1 MSPYKRVTVVD
12 ENDKV
17 LGYEEYFD
25 AIEKGCI
32 RRGSCIFIKDELGR
46 HLIQKR
52 SRHISKPLKLDK
64 AVGGHVDEGSDYTE
78 TAHKEAEEELGLKD
92 LTLITL
98 VTSYRTAEFFEAVYV
113 ATIASDTAINFDP
126 QEVDSVYWM
135 TAEEVDSFTNTNPG
149 IFTKNF
155 IELWNTFRDRIIAS

>member
-1 MSPYKRVTVVD
+1 MAEYKRVTVVNEQD
-12 ENDKV
+12 EV
-17 LGYEEYFD
+17 IGYEEFFD

-32 RRGSCIFIKDELGR
+32 RQGACIFIVDEHGR

-64 AVGGHVDEGSDYTE
+64 SVGGHVDEGSTYIE
-78 TAHKEAEEELGLKD
+78 TAHKEAEEELGLKG
-92 LTLITL
+92 LTLQTIA
-98 VTSYRTAEFFEAVYV
+98 SSHRTTEFFESVYKAV
-113 ATIASDTAINFDP
+113 IPSDTVINFDP

-135 TAEEVDSFTNTNPG
+135 TTEEVDSLTKTNPG

-155 IELWNTFRDRIIAS
+155 IELWNTFHDSITTP

>member
-1 MSPYKRVTVVD
+1 MAEYKRVTVVNEKD
-12 ENDKV
+12 EVIGHENF
-17 LGYEEYFD
+17 FD

-32 RRGSCIFIKDELGR
+32 RRGSCIFIVDEHGH

-64 AVGGHVDEGSDYTE
+64 SVGGHVDEGSSYEE
-78 TAHKEAEEELGLKD
+78 TAHKEAEEELGLAN
-92 LTLITL
+92 L
-98 VTSYRTAEFFEAVYV
+98 VLETIAMSHKTSEFFEAVYKAV
-113 ATIASDTAINFDP
+113 IPSDTVINFDP

-135 TAEEVDSFTNTNPG
+135 TTDEVDTLTSTNPG

-155 IELWNTFRDRIIAS
+155 IELWNTFHDRITTS